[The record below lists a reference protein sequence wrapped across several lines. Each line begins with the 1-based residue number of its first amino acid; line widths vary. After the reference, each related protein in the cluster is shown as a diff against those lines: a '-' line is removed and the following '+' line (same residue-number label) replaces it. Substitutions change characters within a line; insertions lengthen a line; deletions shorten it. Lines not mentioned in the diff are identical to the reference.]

1 MVGRKQRGRPGFRAL
16 EGARMQRRK
25 GVVNYFDERK
35 GFGFLTDD
43 EGRDVFVHY
52 AEIQREGFQ
61 TLAPGEAVLFD
72 LAEGGNA
79 LRAVNVEVPK
89 AKVGARRP

>member
-1 MVGRKQRGRPGFRAL
+1 M
-16 EGARMQRRK
+16 RRLR
-25 GVVNYFDERK
+25 GVVSYFDERK
-35 GFGFLTDD
+35 GFGFLTDE

-79 LRAVNVEVPK
+79 LRAVNVELPDEK
-89 AKVGARRP
+89 ARRG

>member
-1 MVGRKQRGRPGFRAL
+1 
-16 EGARMQRRK
+16 MQRRK
-25 GVVNYFDERK
+25 GVVSYFDERK
-35 GFGFLTDD
+35 GFGFVTDE

-52 AEIQREGFQ
+52 AEIQRDGFQ
-61 TLAPGEAVLFD
+61 TLSLGEQVLFD

-89 AKVGARRP
+89 EKVGARRP

>member
-1 MVGRKQRGRPGFRAL
+1 
-16 EGARMQRRK
+16 MQRRK

-35 GFGFLTDD
+35 GFGFLTDA

-61 TLAPGEAVLFD
+61 TLSPGEEVLFD

>member
-1 MVGRKQRGRPGFRAL
+1 
-16 EGARMQRRK
+16 MQRRK

-35 GFGFLTDD
+35 GFGFLTDA

-61 TLAPGEAVLFD
+61 TLSPGEEVLFD

-89 AKVGARRP
+89 EKAGARRP

>member
-1 MVGRKQRGRPGFRAL
+1 
-16 EGARMQRRK
+16 MQRRK

-89 AKVGARRP
+89 AKAGARRP